1 MSGEILVTSLVALLS
16 GGFVVEVF
24 RAWKDRK
31 RVDLDLFYP
40 TWKEE
45 MARLHDEI
53 SQLRVIIL
61 QLSAEVHRLGGDPVT
76 ITYTASV
83 ADLLEAEAEKAKP
96 DESS

>member
-1 MSGEILVTSLVALLS
+1 MTGEILVTSVVALLS

-45 MARLHDEI
+45 MTRLHEEI
-53 SQLRVIIL
+53 GQLRIL
-61 QLSAEVHRLGGDPVT
+61 VLSLSAEVHRLGGDPVR
-76 ITYTASV
+76 ITYTATLPESTE
-83 ADLLEAEAEKAKP
+83 EAPTNE
-96 DESS
+96 